1 MAKSGAQFLGGKELE
16 RMFRTIGDRVQR
28 KVGRQAVSAGATPIS
43 KAAQEKAAEET
54 GALKLALKG
63 GKKVKA
69 YKNGGVAV
77 AIVGPRTNVQ
87 TEYKGKVRKPLKYA
101 HLVEG
106 GHIDEH
112 GNHIPGKP
120 FLRPAFD
127 ENEGKSLD
135 IVKEKF
141 AVGVVREAKKAL
153 IEGGSK

>member
-43 KAAQEKAAEET
+43 KAAQEGAAEET

-69 YKNGGVAV
+69 YKNSGVAV

-87 TEYKGKVRKPLKYA
+87 TEYKGKVRKPFKYA

-112 GNHIPGKP
+112 GNHIPAQP
-120 FLRPAFD
+120 FLRPAMTRMR
-127 ENEGKSLD
+127 GRRWTSSKGSSP
-135 IVKEKF
+135 
-141 AVGVVREAKKAL
+141 KAWS
-153 IEGGSK
+153 GRPRRH